1 MKVEVEQQPDSVA
14 TVHVELPP
22 EQVAREWN
30 AIADDFARHARVPG
44 FRKGKVPRSVAEK
57 RFQKEIQEEVT
68 KKLVSKGYRDA
79 ISEKQLRVV
88 SLTNIETEFGEDK
101 SMKFKAT
108 VVTAPEF
115 ELPEYKSIPVELPSA
130 EVKTAEVD
138 EAIERLREQ
147 AADFIDVTDRALQME
162 DFAVID
168 FEGTV
173 DAKPIAEVA
182 PESSKNLQGGKKFW
196 LLLAPDNFLPNFC
209 EQIVGLQKD
218 ETRSVAIDFPA
229 EFPVAEL
236 AAKRADYAVTLSEIK
251 QRVLPEIDDSFAE
264 KMIPGK
270 KLEDLRHAIEHDL
283 EHGKEHEIE
292 RAKESQIVKHLQENV
307 KMTLPPPLLRN
318 ETRRALSEL
327 VQRNRERGVPDDM
340 LKSKEKELI
349 EGAEQLAAHRLT
361 TNFIL
366 QRIAEQEKIQV
377 TRDDIEDRM
386 RTDAMRYNVTVEKLQ
401 KELDEHDGIS
411 ALADEILLAKTLDFL
426 KSNVSV
432 QTTLDSAGSAEV
444 SGEKA

>member
-1 MKVEVEQQPDSVA
+1 MKVEVEQQPDSVS

-22 EQVAREWN
+22 EQVTREWN

-57 RFQKEIQEEVT
+57 RFQKEIQAELT

-115 ELPEYKSIPVELPSA
+115 ELPEYKNIPVELPSA

-168 FEGTV
+168 FEGTL
-173 DAKPIAEVA
+173 DAKPIAEAA

-196 LLLAPDNFLPNFC
+196 LRLAPDNFLPNFC

-349 EGAEQLAAHRLT
+349 EGAGQLAAHRLT

-432 QTTLDSAGSAEV
+432 QTTLESAGSAEV